1 MPRSTVGRA
10 VKGLMTR
17 VRMSDHAAQD
27 LSPEGDSGVR
37 AALARW
43 RGDASMAHLAREGG
57 PLLLLDG
64 AAERILHADGA
75 ALPLRAAIADASG
88 TILPALRLAAQ
99 IDRAGTLDTRPRMVR
114 LRFDPRGVAAPV
126 VVLAA
131 RAEIEPGHS
140 VLLLAPIGA
149 LPTLRP
155 FEAAPAKVDP
165 QPQIPSASAAS
176 LEVPILEPG
185 EEPIAPVAEAAD
197 RPARL
202 VWRSDAEGFLNHVSR
217 AHPDLSEVLVGR
229 SWTTLA
235 AEGVIAGE
243 RDGAAL
249 IEALSTRRTFR
260 ALPLVLR
267 GRAFEHVLEI
277 SGAPAGRATG
287 DFSGFSGFAIP
298 GERRPRPVESGE
310 VAGGEPL
317 LDDHQE
323 PDAVREPEADASLSV
338 NEHAAFREVARILG
352 LRFAPD
358 EVTSDEALSPG
369 RAEAT
374 AGSSVMPFPTPPA
387 RLAENEVRARA
398 ALAELLESLP
408 LGVLIYRGSEILFA
422 SRAFLDLTGYPDLPA
437 LRQVGLAHLFRG
449 LPPRERAIVGPVPFA
464 RPEGGTIALL
474 IDRASLVWEGAPA
487 EICLARGVPDAFAAP
502 SPAVPPNAARLRA
515 EKVLDSLEEG
525 VVTLDAEGR
534 VVGLN
539 PSAAELVHAH
549 PKEVVGGR
557 FADLFAPE
565 SLPALETAVTVSRRA
580 GASEIY
586 GVTPRMGAA
595 ALRLRIARLLG
606 EDAPGYCA
614 SLREI
619 RDEEPTPPPAVATE
633 PVHRGGPEMEAA
645 WKANALARVSR
656 EIRPSLN
663 AILSLTDMMLSD
675 RFDRA
680 DAERLEAYLRE
691 VRLSGGRIAA
701 LIDDLRDLAE
711 IQAGRGKLTFTDLA
725 LNDLVSSCI
734 AAQQARAA
742 RDRIVL
748 RTSLAP
754 DLPVMRAD
762 ERSIRQA
769 ALNVLENAI
778 RVSEAGGQVIVST
791 TLAERGEI
799 AMRVR
804 DTGTGMTEEELTNAL
819 EPFRADVGP
828 DGEGE
833 EKGFG
838 LTLTKAL
845 VEANRG
851 RFRITSRKD
860 EGTLVEML
868 FPAA

>member
-10 VKGLMTR
+10 VKGRMTR
-17 VRMSDHAAQD
+17 VRMADRAAQD
-27 LSPEGDSGVR
+27 LSPGNDSGVR
-37 AALARW
+37 AAVVRW
-43 RGDASMAHLAREGG
+43 RCDALIAHLVREGA
-57 PLLLLDG
+57 PLLVLDR
-64 AAERILHADGA
+64 AAVRILHADGA
-75 ALPLRAAIADASG
+75 AMALRAGIADAQG
-88 TILPALRLAAQ
+88 VVVPALRLSAQ
-99 IDRAGTLDTRPRMVR
+99 IDRAGSLDTRPRMVR
-114 LRFDPRGVAAPV
+114 LRFDPRGVAPPV

-131 RAEIEPGHS
+131 TAELEPGHS
-140 VLLLAPIGA
+140 VLLLAPIGT
-149 LPTLRP
+149 LPALRP
-155 FEAAPAKVDP
+155 FEPAPTKIDVPPEVTVSAVATPEASAGAPASEP
-165 QPQIPSASAAS
+165 EPAAT
-176 LEVPILEPG
+176 ET
-185 EEPIAPVAEAAD
+185 AEW
-197 RPARL
+197 PARL
-202 VWRSDAEGFLNHVSR
+202 IWRSDAAGVLTHVSR
-217 AHPDLSEVLVGR
+217 THPDLSEALVGG
-229 SWTTLA
+229 SWSGLA
-235 AEGVIAGE
+235 A
-243 RDGAAL
+243 DGAIDGTAL
-249 IEALSTRRTFR
+249 IEALSARRTFR
-260 ALPLVLR
+260 TLPLVVR
-267 GRAFEHVLEI
+267 GRAYEHALEV
-277 SGAPAGRATG
+277 SGAPAGRAT
-287 DFSGFSGFAIP
+287 DTFSGFSGFAIL
-298 GERRPRPVESGE
+298 GERHPRPIGAETPALDHPQE
-310 VAGGEPL
+310 AEP
-317 LDDHQE
+317 
-323 PDAVREPEADASLSV
+323 VREPEADSSLSV

-358 EVTSDEALSPG
+358 EAASDETPTPARPD
-369 RAEAT
+369 AP

-387 RLAENEVRARA
+387 RLAENELRARA

-408 LGVLIYRGSEILFA
+408 LGVLVYRGSELLFA
-422 SRAFLDLTGYPDLPA
+422 SRAFLDLTGYPELPA
-437 LRQVGLAHLFRG
+437 LRQAGLSHLFRG
-449 LPPRERAIVGPVPFA
+449 LPPGDREIVGPVPFA
-464 RPEGGTIALL
+464 RPDGSTVALL
-474 IDRASLVWEGAPA
+474 VDRSGLVWDGAPA
-487 EICLARGVPDAFAAP
+487 EICLVRAAAAASAGQP
-502 SPAVPPNAARLRA
+502 PAVPPNDARLRA

-565 SLPALETAVTVSRRA
+565 SAPALETAVTASRRS

-586 GVTPRMGAA
+586 EVAPRSGAA

-619 RDEEPTPPPAVATE
+619 RDEDPVPPVPAAREPARRQEPAA
-633 PVHRGGPEMEAA
+633 EAA

-691 VRLSGGRIAA
+691 VRLSGGRIAS

-711 IQAGRGKLTFTDLA
+711 IQAGRGKLTFADLA

-734 AAQQARAA
+734 AAQQAKAA

-754 DLPVMRAD
+754 DLPIMRAD

-769 ALNVLENAI
+769 ILTVLGNAI
-778 RVSEAGGQVIVST
+778 RVTEAGGQVIIST
-791 TLAERGEI
+791 TLAERGKL
-799 AMRVR
+799 ALRVR
-804 DTGTGMTEEELTNAL
+804 DTGTGMTEDELTGAL

-828 DGEGE
+828 EAEGE
-833 EKGFG
+833 ERGFG

-851 RFRITSRKD
+851 RFRISSRKD
-860 EGTLVEML
+860 EGTLIEML

>member
-1 MPRSTVGRA
+1 MPRPTVDRA

-17 VRMSDHAAQD
+17 VRMSDRAAQGSSLED
-27 LSPEGDSGVR
+27 DSALR

-43 RGDASMAHLAREGG
+43 RSDASTAHLVREGG
-57 PLLLLDG
+57 ALLVLDG

-75 ALPLRAAIADASG
+75 ALSLRAGVADSEG
-88 TILPALRLAAQ
+88 YILPALRLSAQ
-99 IDRAGTLDTRPRMVR
+99 IGRAGTLDARPRMVR
-114 LRFDPRGVAAPV
+114 LRFDPRGVAPPV
-126 VVLAA
+126 VALAA
-131 RAEIEPGHS
+131 RVEIAPGDP

-149 LPTLRP
+149 LPALRP
-155 FEAAPAKVDP
+155 FETASAKVDP
-165 QPQIPSASAAS
+165 APEAVVSSDVVPEASKPDPTPEPAAETGD
-176 LEVPILEPG
+176 L
-185 EEPIAPVAEAAD
+185 PV
-197 RPARL
+197 RL
-202 VWRSDAEGFLNHVSR
+202 IWRSDAGGVLTHISR
-217 AHPDLSEVLVGR
+217 THPDLAEALLGR
-229 SWTTLA
+229 PWALLA
-235 AEGVIAGE
+235 ADGVIE
-243 RDGAAL
+243 GAAL
-249 IEALSTRRTFR
+249 TEALSARRTFR
-260 ALPLVLR
+260 ALPLVVH
-267 GRAFEHVLEI
+267 GRSYEHDLEI
-277 SGAPAGRATG
+277 SGAPSGRATE
-287 DFSGFSGFAIP
+287 DLSGFGGFAIL
-298 GERRPRPVESGE
+298 GERRPRTIAHE
-310 VAGGEPL
+310 EPAP
-317 LDDHQE
+317 DDGPEAE
-323 PDAVREPEADASLSV
+323 PVREPEPDAGLSV

-358 EVTSDEALSPG
+358 EAAEDTAPVSAQPEA
-369 RAEAT
+369 AAKN
-374 AGSSVMPFPTPPA
+374 SVMPFPTPPS
-387 RLAENEVRARA
+387 RLAETEARA
-398 ALAELLESLP
+398 QAALTELLESLP
-408 LGVLIYRGSEILFA
+408 VGVLVYRGSEMLFA
-422 SRAFLDLTGYPDLPA
+422 SRTFLGLTGYTDLPA
-437 LRQVGLAHLFRG
+437 LRQAGLAHLFRG
-449 LPPRERAIVGPVPFA
+449 LPPRDREIVGPVPFA
-464 RPEGGTIALL
+464 RPEGGTVALL
-474 IDRASLVWEGAPA
+474 VDRAGLVWEGAPA
-487 EICLARGVPDAFAAP
+487 EICLARAMPAAGAGP
-502 SPAVPPNAARLRA
+502 LPAVPANAARLRA

-565 SLPALETAVTVSRRA
+565 SLSALETAVTNSRRS
-580 GASEIY
+580 GASEIH
-586 GVTPRMGAA
+586 GVTPRTGAA

-619 RDEEPTPPPAVATE
+619 RDEDTAPPAASVGQPAPRSETE
-633 PVHRGGPEMEAA
+633 AEAS
-645 WKANALARVSR
+645 WRANALARVSR

-691 VRLSGGRIAA
+691 VRLSGGRIAG

-711 IQAGRGKLTFTDLA
+711 IQAGRGKLTFADLA
-725 LNDLVSSCI
+725 LNDLVASCI
-734 AAQQARAA
+734 AAQQAQAA

-754 DLPVMRAD
+754 ALPAIRAD

-769 ALNVLENAI
+769 TLNVLGNAI
-778 RVSEAGGQVIVST
+778 RVTEAGGQVIIST
-791 TLAERGEI
+791 TLAERGEV
-799 AMRVR
+799 ALRVR
-804 DTGTGMTEEELTNAL
+804 DTGTGMTEDELTSAL

-828 DGEGE
+828 DAEGE

-860 EGTLVEML
+860 EGTLVEMM

>member
-43 RGDASMAHLAREGG
+43 RGDASMAHLVREGG
-57 PLLLLDG
+57 PLLILDA

-75 ALPLRAAIADASG
+75 ALPLRVGIADASG
-88 TILPALRLAAQ
+88 AILPALRLAAQ

-114 LRFDPRGVAAPV
+114 LRFDPRGVAVPV
-126 VVLAA
+126 VVLAV

-149 LPTLRP
+149 LPILRP
-155 FEAAPAKVDP
+155 FEAVPEKVDP
-165 QPQIPSASAAS
+165 QPQITSVPARS
-176 LEVPILEPG
+176 LEVPPPESEP
-185 EEPIAPVAEAAD
+185 EPAAPAD
-197 RPARL
+197 LPSRL
-202 VWRSDAEGFLNHVSR
+202 VWRSDAEGVLTHVSR

-235 AEGVIAGE
+235 GEGVIAGE

-298 GERRPRPVESGE
+298 GERRPRPVEGGE

-323 PDAVREPEADASLSV
+323 PDVVREPEADASLSV

-358 EVTSDEALSPG
+358 ELASDETPASA
-369 RAEAT
+369 RAEA
-374 AGSSVMPFPTPPA
+374 AAVSSVMPFPTPPA

-408 LGVLIYRGSEILFA
+408 LGVLIYRGSEMLFA
-422 SRAFLDLTGYPDLPA
+422 SRAFLDLAGYPDLPA

-449 LPPRERAIVGPVPFA
+449 LPPREREIVGPVPFA
-464 RPEGGTIALL
+464 RPEGGTVALL

-487 EICLARGVPDAFAAP
+487 EICLARAMPDAFAAP

-586 GVTPRMGAA
+586 GVTPRTGAA

-619 RDEEPTPPPAVATE
+619 RDEEPTSPVATE
-633 PVHRGGPEMEAA
+633 PAHRDEPEVEAA

-691 VRLSGGRIAA
+691 VRLSGGRIAG

-754 DLPVMRAD
+754 DLPAMRAD

-769 ALNVLENAI
+769 ALTVLENAI
-778 RVSEAGGQVIVST
+778 RVSEAGGQVIIST

-799 AMRVR
+799 ALRVR

-819 EPFRADVGP
+819 EPFRADVGS

-845 VEANRG
+845 VEVNRG

>member
-10 VKGLMTR
+10 VKGRMTR
-17 VRMSDHAAQD
+17 VRMADRAAHE
-27 LSPEGDSGVR
+27 LSPGSESGVR
-37 AALARW
+37 AAFARW
-43 RGDASMAHLAREGG
+43 RGDASVAHLVHEGG
-57 PLLLLDG
+57 PLLVLDG
-64 AAERILHADGA
+64 SAERILHADGA
-75 ALPLRAAIADASG
+75 ALALRAGIADARG
-88 TILPALRLAAQ
+88 VVLPALRLSAQ
-99 IDRAGTLDTRPRMVR
+99 IDRAGSLDARPRMVR
-114 LRFDPRGVAAPV
+114 LRFDPSGVAAPV

-131 RAEIEPGHS
+131 RAEIEPGHP
-140 VLLLAPIGA
+140 VLLLAPVGP
-149 LPTLRP
+149 LPSLRS
-155 FEAAPAKVDP
+155 FEAAPAKIDDVP
-165 QPQIPSASAAS
+165 PVTAPSVAALESPAPEPDSEPASA
-176 LEVPILEPG
+176 
-185 EEPIAPVAEAAD
+185 VAETAD

-202 VWRSDAEGFLNHVSR
+202 IWRSDVEGVLTHVSP
-217 AHPDLSEVLVGR
+217 AHPDLSEALTGQ
-229 SWTTLA
+229 SWTMLA
-235 AEGVIAGE
+235 ADGVI
-243 RDGAAL
+243 DGSVL
-249 IEALSTRRTFR
+249 IEALSARKTFR
-260 ALPLVLR
+260 ALPLIVR
-267 GRAFEHVLEI
+267 GRAYVHALEI
-277 SGAPAGRATG
+277 SGAPAGRATEA
-287 DFSGFSGFAIP
+287 FSGFTGFAIL
-298 GERRPRPVESGE
+298 GERHPRPVEDE
-310 VAGGEPL
+310 TPVLDHPPEP
-317 LDDHQE
+317 E
-323 PDAVREPEADASLSV
+323 PIREPEADAGLSV

-358 EVTSDEALSPG
+358 ETASDEAPMPAT
-369 RAEAT
+369 RADAP

-387 RLAENEVRARA
+387 RLAENEIRARA

-408 LGVLIYRGSEILFA
+408 LGVLVYRGTEILFA

-437 LRQVGLAHLFRG
+437 LRQAGFAYLFRG
-449 LPPRERAIVGPVPFA
+449 LPPRDREIMGPVPFA
-464 RPEGGTIALL
+464 RPEGGTVALL
-474 IDRASLVWEGAPA
+474 VDRAGLVWEGVPA
-487 EICLARGVPDAFAAP
+487 EICLVRAMPATNAAQ
-502 SPAVPPNAARLRA
+502 SPAVPTNAARLRA

-565 SLPALETAVTVSRRA
+565 SLPALETAVTASRRS
-580 GASEIY
+580 GASEIF
-586 GVTPRMGAA
+586 GVTPRTGAA
-595 ALRLRIARLLG
+595 ALRLRIARLLS

-619 RDEEPTPPPAVATE
+619 RDEAPSPPDPVAGAPARPGESGAD
-633 PVHRGGPEMEAA
+633 AA

-691 VRLSGGRIAA
+691 VRLSGGRIAG

-711 IQAGRGKLTFTDLA
+711 IQAGRGKLTFADLA

-734 AAQQARAA
+734 TAQQAKAA

-754 DLPVMRAD
+754 DLPNMRAD

-769 ALNVLENAI
+769 TLTVLGNAI
-778 RVSEAGGQVIVST
+778 RVTEAGGQVIIST
-791 TLAERGEI
+791 TLAERGEL
-799 AMRVR
+799 AVRVR
-804 DTGTGMTEEELTNAL
+804 DTGTGMTEDELTRAL
-819 EPFRADVGP
+819 EPFRADVGAEA
-828 DGEGE
+828 EGE
-833 EKGFG
+833 EPGFG

-851 RFRITSRKD
+851 RFRISSRKD